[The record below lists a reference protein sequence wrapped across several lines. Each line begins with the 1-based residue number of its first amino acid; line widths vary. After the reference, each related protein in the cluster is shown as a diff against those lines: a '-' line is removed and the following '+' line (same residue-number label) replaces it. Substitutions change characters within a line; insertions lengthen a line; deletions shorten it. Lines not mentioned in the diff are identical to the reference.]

1 MKHYKMIVTFDSED
15 ISLDRILK
23 SLDPAITRIE
33 VDMSK
38 EIELNLHRM
47 NIEGHNVDV
56 ELKQV
61 EKD

>member
-1 MKHYKMIVTFDSED
+1 MIVTFDSED

-47 NIEGHNVDV
+47 NIKGHNVDV

-61 EKD
+61 EKS

>member
-1 MKHYKMIVTFDSED
+1 MIVTFDSED

-33 VDMSK
+33 VDISK